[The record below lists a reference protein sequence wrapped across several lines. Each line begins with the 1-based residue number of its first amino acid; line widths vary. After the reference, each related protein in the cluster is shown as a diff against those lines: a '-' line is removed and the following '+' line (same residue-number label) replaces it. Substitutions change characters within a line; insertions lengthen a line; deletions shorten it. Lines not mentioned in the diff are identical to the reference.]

1 MILYRYT
8 RSKDDNFT
16 GAVIYRVEYGD
27 TSKIWIYAETSDF
40 NRNRFKDAVDHVA
53 KQFEPLEIPRT
64 TKIRLIEDAVMT
76 DDPGTIVAELIT
88 TIRAINK
95 RVDESWKLAGDV
107 TAALHIREGYEN
119 NQG

>member
-8 RSKDDNFT
+8 RSKDENFT

-27 TSKIWIYAETSDF
+27 TSKIWLYAEESDF
-40 NRNRFKDAVDHVA
+40 NRNRFKAAVDDVA
-53 KQFEPLEIPRT
+53 KRFEPIEIPRT
-64 TKIRLIEDAVMT
+64 TKLRLIEEAVMAENP
-76 DDPGTIVAELIT
+76 DAFIWELIVA
-88 TIRAINK
+88 IRAINA
-95 RVDESWKLAGDV
+95 RVDAIYKLANDV

>member
-8 RSKDDNFT
+8 RSKDENFT

-27 TSKIWIYAETSDF
+27 TSKIWFYAETSDF
-40 NRNRFKDAVDHVA
+40 NRNRFKNAVDHVA
-53 KQFEPLEIPRT
+53 KHFEPLEIPRT
-64 TKIRLIEDAVMT
+64 TKIRVIEEAVMAANPDT
-76 DDPGTIVAELIT
+76 SIGELIIA
-88 TIRAINK
+88 IRAINM
-95 RVDESWKLAGDV
+95 RVDASFKLAGDV